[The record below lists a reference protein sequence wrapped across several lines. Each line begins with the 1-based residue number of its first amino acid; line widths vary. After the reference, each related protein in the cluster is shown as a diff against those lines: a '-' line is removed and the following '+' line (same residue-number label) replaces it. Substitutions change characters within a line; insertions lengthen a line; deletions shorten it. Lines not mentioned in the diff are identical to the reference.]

1 MTNHKI
7 NVAIAEACGWTEFHT
22 EDFTEMG
29 VPCFVQMA
37 LPAGFIHIENS
48 MPLPNYCVD
57 LNAMHEAEKVLTDD
71 QFKWYT
77 YWVEKLM
84 PETGFRFLLCATAR
98 QRAEAFV
105 RSLGKWAT
113 DKDSLTVQP
122 TTEDSSVVGKEVQP

>member
-1 MTNHKI
+1 MTNEQI
-7 NVAIAEACGWTEFHT
+7 NVAIAQACGWTILKK
-22 EDFTEMG
+22 
-29 VPCFVQMA
+29 P
-37 LPAGFIHIENS
+37 LSGFGFAAYAKE
-48 MPLPNYCVD
+48 PNGDPSPGIPDYCDD

>member
-1 MTNHKI
+1 
-7 NVAIAEACGWTEFHT
+7 
-22 EDFTEMG
+22 
-29 VPCFVQMA
+29 
-37 LPAGFIHIENS
+37 

>member
-1 MTNHKI
+1 MTNDQI
-7 NVAIAEACGWTEFHT
+7 NRAIAEACGWE
-22 EDFTEMG
+22 EG
-29 VPCFVQMA
+29 VERYVQN
-37 LPAGFIHIENS
+37 LPLMKA
-48 MPLPNYCVD
+48 PPDYCTD

-84 PETGFRFLLCATAR
+84 PETKYRCYLCATAR

-113 DKDSLTVQP
+113 
-122 TTEDSSVVGKEVQP
+122 TEDSSVVGKEVHS